1 MIKCHLSKMLGEKR
15 ITIKE
20 VHEKTGLSRNT
31 ISNIYN
37 EKAKMIDLDTLEK
50 LCCFLNCN
58 ISDLL
63 EYVKEV

>member
-1 MIKCHLSKMLGEKR
+1 MIKCHLSRIMGEKR

-31 ISNIYN
+31 ISAIYN

-50 LCCFLNCN
+50 LCRFLNCQ
-58 ISDLL
+58 IGDLL
-63 EYVKEV
+63 ELADA

>member
-37 EKAKMIDLDTLEK
+37 EKAKMIDLDTIEK
-50 LCCFLNCN
+50 LCKFLNCG
-58 ISDLL
+58 IGELL
-63 EYVKEV
+63 EITK